1 MRRYTAILV
10 LIAMWVGFLAEPVY
24 SKTSAKSHPLN
35 VHHSYQYT
43 DDLKGLRQRRHI
55 RVLTTL
61 NKTNFFLQKGKIR
74 GFEYELLK
82 GYEKFLNDG
91 IKKKSLRIVLEFI
104 PSSRDELISKLVNGY
119 GDIAAAG
126 LTITGQRKR
135 RADFTVPYLDGVDEL
150 VVTHGQASRPQ
161 KIEDLAGRRVFV
173 RKSSSY
179 FESLLALN
187 KRLINSGMREVRI
200 VAADEYLE
208 TEDILELVNSGAV
221 ELTVCDSHLAA
232 IWSGVF
238 ENLVVCEDL
247 KLRSGGQIGWAIRK
261 KSPQLMASL
270 NRYLKNNKKGTLYGN
285 IFFKRYYENN
295 KWIDNPLVTD
305 ETRNFLKYRKLFR
318 KYADR
323 YGFDWMLIAALAYQ
337 ESGLNNNKKNK
348 SGAVGIMQV
357 LPSTA
362 KDKNIGISD
371 VQRLENNVHAGV
383 KYLAFLR
390 KRYFSDPQIEPR
402 NQVRFALAAYNAG
415 PAKINRV
422 RSFASEMGL
431 DSNRWFRNV
440 ELAALKVI
448 GQETVRY
455 VSNINKYYVIYMQ
468 ASESFDARVKEK
480 KVINPP

>member
-1 MRRYTAILV
+1 MRNHLAIFAFLV
-10 LIAMWVGFLAEPVY
+10 LWIGFLPEAGHPQA
-24 SKTSAKSHPLN
+24 SKKAHPLN

-43 DDLKGLRQRRHI
+43 DDLSGLKQRRHI
-55 RVLTTL
+55 RVLTAL
-61 NKTNFFLQKGKIR
+61 NKTNFFLQKGKIL

-82 GYEKFLNDG
+82 GYEKFLNKG
-91 IKKKSLRIVLEFI
+91 IQKKKLRIVLEFI
-104 PSSRDELISKLVNGY
+104 PTSRDELIPKLVGGY

-126 LTITGQRKR
+126 LTVTGQRKR
-135 RADFTVPYLDGVDEL
+135 RADFTLPYLDGIEEL
-150 VVTHGQASRPQ
+150 VITHQQASKPKR
-161 KIEDLAGRRVFV
+161 IEDLAGRKIYV

-187 KRLINSGMREVRI
+187 KKLKNMGKREVRI
-200 VAADEYLE
+200 IAADENLE

-221 ELTVCDSHLAA
+221 DLTICDSHLAA
-232 IWSGVF
+232 IWSGVLR
-238 ENLVVCEDL
+238 NLVVCDNL
-247 KLRSGGQIGWAIRK
+247 KLRSGGRIAWMIRK

-270 NRYLKNNKKGTLYGN
+270 NAYLKKNKKGTLHGN

-295 KWIDNPLVTD
+295 KWIDNPLAAE
-305 ETRNFLKYRKLFR
+305 ETRSFLKYRQLFR

-357 LPSTA
+357 LPSTG
-362 KDKNIGISD
+362 KDKNIRIAN
-371 VQRLENNVHAGV
+371 VYPIENNVHAGV
-383 KYLAFLR
+383 KYLSFLR
-390 KRYFSDPQIEPR
+390 KRYFSEPAIKPR

-415 PAKINRV
+415 PAKINRA
-422 RSFASEMGL
+422 RSLATEMGL
-431 DSNRWFRNV
+431 NPNRWFRHV
-440 ELAALKVI
+440 ELAALKMI

-468 ASESFDARVKEK
+468 ASESLEARIKEK
-480 KVINPP
+480 NQINPP